1 MAHVLHRAV
10 AGLGWRQVRLA
21 RGDQPAGNSP
31 APRSGRSGQGS
42 GQAGCCPGR
51 VGNHRQNG
59 GRPWQ
64 TALWVGPWP
73 DSQSV
78 AVSRRVVLAQVSTKI
93 STTWSNSPSS
103 DLQPEPGGGAAAE
116 DKASSPSPWPDLPPT
131 IPVNT
136 ASRS

>member
-1 MAHVLHRAV
+1 MPSLQETAQPLGAGGGVRA
-10 AGLGWRQVRLA
+10 AGRLDA
-21 RGDQPAGNSP
+21 VPAELVITDKTEADRG
-31 APRSGRSGQGS
+31 
-42 GQAGCCPGR
+42 
-51 VGNHRQNG
+51 
-59 GRPWQ
+59 Q

-78 AVSRRVVLAQVSTKI
+78 AVSRWVVPAQVSTKI
-93 STTWSNSPSS
+93 STTWSNSPRS
-103 DLQPEPGGGAAAE
+103 DLQLEPGGGAAAE